1 MFKAIEKVKADF
13 AYVRFMG
20 ERDLTAF
27 DKIYRHQDTNLEM
40 WAGEIEKLKAHEIF
54 VYFSNFYEGHAPAS
68 AGKLKKLLGQEII
81 KASELENQGS
91 LF

>member
-1 MFKAIEKVKADF
+1 
-13 AYVRFMG
+13 MG

-27 DKIYRHQDTNLEM
+27 DRIYRHQDTNLEI
-40 WAGEIEKLKAHEIF
+40 WKAEIEKIKAKEIF

-68 AGKLKKLLGQEII
+68 VNKLKKLLGQEITDPGDM
-81 KASELENQGS
+81 ENQAS